1 LKKLLGKRIFRTET
15 AERTLKMKWVVWS
28 TLIGQISSRGRN
40 NVNPASASAAVAT
53 NTISSRY
60 LR

>member
-1 LKKLLGKRIFRTET
+1 
-15 AERTLKMKWVVWS
+15 VVWS
-28 TLIGQISSRGRN
+28 TLIGQISSRCRN